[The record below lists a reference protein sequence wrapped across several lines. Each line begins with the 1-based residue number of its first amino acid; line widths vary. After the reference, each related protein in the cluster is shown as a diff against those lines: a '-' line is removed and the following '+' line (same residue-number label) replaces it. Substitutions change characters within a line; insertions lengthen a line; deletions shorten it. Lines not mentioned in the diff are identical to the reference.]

1 MQQRRYPIG
10 IQCFRTIRENDF
22 YYVDKTPLIHE
33 LVSRG
38 CSYFLARP
46 RRFGKSLLIDTLR
59 ELFSGNEPLFRG
71 LAIHDQWDWSKTHPV
86 VRISFAGIFSKPGD
100 LESNVSNQ
108 LRIIERNSG
117 LEPASPT
124 SKGPQRFREL
134 LYRLHRKTGKRVVV
148 LVDEYDKPILDVLD
162 NPEQAEANR
171 DYLWGL
177 YSITKDSHEH
187 LHFVFVTG
195 ITMLT
200 MVNPFSGP
208 NHLLNISLDP
218 KFAAICGF
226 TDQDLDTVFA
236 PELEG
241 LDRDEIRRWYH
252 GYHWL
257 GEEKLYNPW
266 DILLLF
272 SDREFKDHWF
282 DTGAPDMLYHQI
294 MEEKRNP
301 MELEHLRA
309 HEGLLSRFDIKDI
322 DLRALMFQAGYLTI
336 GGEEKLGVDTLFA
349 LDFPNLEVRESF
361 FLGLLAHAGQDR
373 MDVILSGEALLDL
386 LAAEDFEGFSEQL
399 KIWLAGIPHQWY
411 DTGGVDW
418 FGVHYA
424 NMLYLC
430 FCTVR
435 ANLQREDLSRHG
447 RADMV
452 VFRGGKVFV
461 LEFKMAKEGEA
472 ADAALDRAINQMQ
485 ERGYADKY
493 RDRDEPVHLVAAVYG
508 REQRNLLALRA
519 EVT

>member
-1 MQQRRYPIG
+1 MQQRRFPIG
-10 IQCFRTIRENDF
+10 IQCFRTIRENDY
-22 YYVDKTPLIHE
+22 YYVDKSPLIHE

-38 CSYFLARP
+38 CNYFLSRP
-46 RRFGKSLLIDTLR
+46 RRFGKSLLIDTMR

-86 VRISFAGIFSKPGD
+86 VRLSFAGIFSEPGG
-100 LESNVSNQ
+100 LEGVVSNQ
-108 LRIIERNSG
+108 LRIIERNFG
-117 LEPASPT
+117 LDPAPPT
-124 SKGPQRFREL
+124 DKGPQRFRDL
-134 LYRLHRKTGKRVVV
+134 LSRLHRNTGKRVVV

-177 YSITKDSHEH
+177 YGILKDGHEH
-187 LHFVFVTG
+187 VHFVFVTG

-208 NHLLNISLDP
+208 NHLLNISFDP

-282 DTGAPDMLYHQI
+282 ETGAPDMLYHKI
-294 MEEKRNP
+294 MKEKRNP
-301 MELEHLRA
+301 MELERLIVG
-309 HEGLLSRFDIKDI
+309 EELISRFDVGNI

-336 GGEEKLGVDTLFA
+336 VGEERRRTRTWYRLGY
-349 LDFPNLEVRESF
+349 PNLEVRHSF
-361 FLGLLAHAGQDR
+361 CKGLLAHAGQDR
-373 MDVILSGEALLDL
+373 VDVILSGNALLDL
-386 LAAEDFEGFSEQL
+386 LAAEDFEGFGERL
-399 KIWLAGIPHQWY
+399 KVYLAGIPQQWY
-411 DTGGVDW
+411 DGVDR
-418 FGVHYA
+418 FEAHYA

-430 FCTVR
+430 FR
-435 ANLQREDLSRHG
+435 AVGADLQLENQSSHG
-447 RADMV
+447 HADMV
-452 VFRGGKVFV
+452 VFHGDKVFV
-461 LEFKMAKEGEA
+461 LEFKKADEGEA
-472 ADAALDRAINQMQ
+472 PAAALDRAIKQMR

-493 RDRDEPVHLVAAVYG
+493 RDRGEPIHLVAAVFG

-519 EVT
+519 DVP